1 MKLTYSPFMIIDK
14 NRKALDYQ
22 AGNLIDENLFRKEYD
37 EYQTLYNLENWSTKI
52 KYKFLIHLF
61 IFFTLIK

>member
-22 AGNLIDENLFRKEYD
+22 AGNLIDEDLFRKEYD
-37 EYQTLYNLENWSTKI
+37 EYQILDNLDN
-52 KYKFLIHLF
+52 
-61 IFFTLIK
+61 